1 MAKSQPTAQNTEK
14 NDPALAVP
22 KPAKRKAEAKPSL
35 LTLPVVPLKEMV
47 VFPRMILPLFIA
59 RQQSIQALDEA
70 VSKNSQIAL
79 FAQKRE
85 KHAYPGPADLPEI
98 GILAQIL
105 QTLRLPDGT
114 TRIMVECRSRLRL
127 VRYQR
132 KTPFLV
138 GRFEVLEESELKL
151 TDDQEVLT
159 RLMMKQFESYM
170 QLSHQLFP
178 EAMEQVPVIE
188 DPGALADVIAA
199 YVNSPIPDKQAIL
212 EITDPIPR
220 LEASGRLL
228 SKALELAS
236 LENQIHTRVRE
247 SVDKH
252 QKEFFLREKL
262 TAIREELGE
271 EGDPEIK
278 AYKEKIA
285 LLPEGEVQ
293 EKASKE
299 LLRLEKMHAS
309 SAESGVIR
317 TWLDTLLALPWQ
329 PEPAPD
335 VELKHA
341 IKVLDRE
348 HFGLT
353 KVKDRIIEYLAV
365 RKLAGKPPHTLLC
378 LVGPPG
384 VGKTSLCR
392 SIANA
397 TGRKFERIALGGLG
411 DDAEIRGHRRT
422 YVGAL
427 PGRLIEAVK
436 RAGTTHLV
444 ILLDEVDKLT
454 RHFHGDPA
462 SALLE
467 VLDPEQNASYRDHYL
482 DLPFDLSSVLFIC
495 AGNVSHTIPKPLLDR
510 MQVVSLSGY
519 TEEEKLAIAK
529 DYLIPRQ
536 SEECG
541 MQNKGI
547 ALTQVAL
554 RNLIRRYTREAGV
567 RELERKI
574 GSLYRKLARQV
585 VQGDAYPHRIQ
596 SLKTL
601 HELLGPPKFVD
612 PQADKNS
619 EVGLVRGLA
628 WTEIGGSVLPVE
640 VALSPGKSKLMMTG
654 NLGDVMKESVQIALG
669 FVRHQSEQLQIVAR
683 TLQNHDIHVHVPE
696 GAIPKD
702 GPSAGIALC
711 TALVSV
717 LTGRAVKAN
726 LAMTG
731 EVTLRGKVL
740 PIGGLKEKSLA
751 AFREGITQILIPF
764 DNQSDLEEIPPE
776 IRAQIQFTPV
786 KDMSQVLEQALL
798 PAPIIEKKPP
808 THRRKRV

>member
-1 MAKSQPTAQNTEK
+1 MAKSQPSPSSEK
-14 NDPALAVP
+14 SAKAPAAP
-22 KPAKRKAEAKPSL
+22 PPARRKASEKPLL

-59 RQQSIQALDEA
+59 RQPSIQALDEA
-70 VSKNSQIAL
+70 VTKNSQIAL
-79 FAQKRE
+79 LAQKRE

-105 QTLRLPDGT
+105 QTLRLPDGS

-127 VRYQR
+127 LRYQR
-132 KTPFLV
+132 KTPYLL
-138 GRFEVLEESELKL
+138 GRFELLEEPELKL
-151 TDDQEVLT
+151 TADQEVLT

-170 QLSHQLFP
+170 QLSHQMFP

-199 YVNSPIPDKQAIL
+199 YVSTPIPDKQAIL
-212 EITDPIPR
+212 EIADPILR

-236 LENQIHTRVRE
+236 LENQIHGRVRE
-247 SVDKH
+247 SIDKH
-252 QKEFFLREKL
+252 QKDFFLREKM

-271 EGDPEIK
+271 ENDPEIK

-285 LLPEGEVQ
+285 LLPAGEVQ
-293 EKASKE
+293 EKGQKE
-299 LLRLEKMHAS
+299 LARLEKMHAS

-329 PEPAPD
+329 PEAAPD
-335 VELKHA
+335 VELKQA

-378 LVGPPG
+378 LIGPPG

-392 SIANA
+392 SIAHA
-397 TGRKFERIALGGLG
+397 TGRKFERIALGGVG

-454 RHFHGDPA
+454 RHYSGDPA

-467 VLDPEQNASYRDHYL
+467 VLDPEQNKAYRDHYL
-482 DLPFDLSSVLFIC
+482 DLPFDLSSILFLC

-536 SEECG
+536 SEESG
-541 MQNKGI
+541 MRGKGI
-547 ALTQVAL
+547 QLNQAAL
-554 RNLIRRYTREAGV
+554 RTLIRRYTREAGV

-574 GSLYRKLARQV
+574 GSLYRKLARKV
-585 VQGDAYPHRIQ
+585 VQEETFPRRIH
-596 SLKTL
+596 SLAAL
-601 HELLGPPKFVD
+601 SDLLGPPKFSE
-612 PQADKNS
+612 PEPDKNS

-640 VALSPGKSKLMMTG
+640 VALSPGKGKLVMTG

-669 FVRHQSEQLQIVAR
+669 FVRHQSESLGITAR
-683 TLQNHDIHVHVPE
+683 SLQNQDIHVHVPE

-702 GPSAGIALC
+702 GPSAGLAIC
-711 TALVSV
+711 TALVSA
-717 LTGRAVKAN
+717 LTLRPIKAN

-731 EVTLRGKVL
+731 EITLRGKAL

-751 AFREGITQILIPF
+751 AFREGITLILIPH
-764 DNQSDLEEIPPE
+764 DNLSDLEEIPAE
-776 IRAQIQFTPV
+776 IRNQIQFVPV
-786 KDMSQVLEQALL
+786 KEMAQVLEQALL
-798 PAPIIEKKPP
+798 PAPEKKP
-808 THRRKRV
+808 HSSRKRV